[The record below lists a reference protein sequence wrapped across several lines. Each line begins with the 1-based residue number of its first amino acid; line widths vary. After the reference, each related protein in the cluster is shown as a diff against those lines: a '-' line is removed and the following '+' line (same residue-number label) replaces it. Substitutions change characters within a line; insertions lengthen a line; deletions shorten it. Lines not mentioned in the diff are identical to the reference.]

1 MLNSYSLSILI
12 CFVSNLTRTCT
23 KIFSFNIDNLFFKKK
38 KLFIYICIGS
48 LALGL
53 SLVSTSGFSSKLAA

>member
-38 KLFIYICIGS
+38 NCLFIF
-48 LALGL
+48 ALGPKRW
-53 SLVSTSGFSSKLAA
+53 GFL